1 MNNFKNVQ
9 VKVEVNTNTEKENTM
24 NKNDVLRLLAENGSK
39 VEIKDSVVFI
49 NGINLDE
56 LKKEILAQGTVNY
69 PARYRRWVM
78 AQMFRALNHK
88 KGYQGYLDSH
98 NYDYVLKTTED
109 ELKVL
114 VKMQKEN
121 PEEFEIRKTFFTPQV
136 IYRIARYTKE
146 QIIKHAQERNSFY
159 LYNYDYF
166 YKAKRKGNN
175 VTYSDWHRFT
185 QLSFNKTLIRL
196 ESILD
201 ELAKCARYANPD
213 YECVYFLFQEFRN
226 YTIKLPERTKKPVAW
241 VEAFK
246 ASGAYYTLENMIYNH
261 GCVLELNGNFDSKKN
276 LEIFRNR
283 YCGIPTYYTDTAHEM
298 GFGGYRF
305 LGLLKETIKKNNFDF
320 YREMDKKY
328 NGYRW

>member
-1 MNNFKNVQ
+1 MNNFKNVR
-9 VKVEVNTNTEKENTM
+9 VKVEVNTNTEKENAM

-56 LKKEILAQGTVNY
+56 LKKQILAQGTVNY

-78 AQMFRALNHK
+78 AQMFKALNHK
-88 KGYQGYLDSH
+88 KGYQGYLNDH

-114 VKMQKEN
+114 AKMQKEN
-121 PEEFEIRKTFFTPQV
+121 PEEFKIRKTFFNPEVVYTIVGYTRDQILEYV
-136 IYRIARYTKE
+136 SSYCDFRYGYD
-146 QIIKHAQERNSFY
+146 Y
-159 LYNYDYF
+159 LYEAN
-166 YKAKRKGNN
+166 RKGNN
-175 VTYSDWHRFT
+175 VSYDWGRFT
-185 QLSFNKTLIRL
+185 KNSLNARL
-196 ESILD
+196 TDLDNDMRKLWECTINMHPNYEAMYILF
-201 ELAKCARYANPD
+201 KK
-213 YECVYFLFQEFRN
+213 FRN
-226 YTIKLPERTKKPVAW
+226 HTFRLPEDTKKPTAW

-261 GCVLELNGNFDSKKN
+261 RCMLELDGSYDSKKN
-276 LEIFRNR
+276 LEILRNR
-283 YCGIPTYYTDTAHEM
+283 YCEVPTYFTDFAHQM
-298 GFGGYRF
+298 GYGGYRF
-305 LGLLKETIKKNNFDF
+305 LGLLKEVIEKNNFDF

>member
-9 VKVEVNTNTEKENTM
+9 VKVEVNTNTEKENAM

-56 LKKEILAQGTVNY
+56 LKKQILAQGTVNY

-78 AQMFRALNHK
+78 AQMFKALNHK

-98 NYDYVLKTTED
+98 NYNYVLKTTED
-109 ELKVL
+109 ELKAL
-114 VKMQKEN
+114 AKMQKKN
-121 PEEFEIRKTFFTPQV
+121 PEEFEIRKTFFTPEV
-136 IYRIARYTKE
+136 VYSIARYTRE
-146 QIIKHAQERNSFY
+146 QIFEYGQR
-159 LYNYDYF
+159 LYGYDYF
-166 YKAKRKGNN
+166 YRAVRKGNN

-185 QLSFNKTLIRL
+185 VYDFNMTLVL
-196 ESILD
+196 LD
-201 ELAKCARYANPD
+201 SLVEALVKYTECERPD
-213 YECVYFLFQEFRN
+213 YERIYFLFKEFRN
-226 YTIKLPERTKKPVAW
+226 NTIKLPEYTKKPVAW

-283 YCGIPTYYTDTAHEM
+283 YCGVPTYYTGTAHER
-298 GFGGYRF
+298 GFGGYKF

>member
-78 AQMFRALNHK
+78 AQMFRALNHRN
-88 KGYQGYLDSH
+88 GYQGYLDSH

-109 ELKVL
+109 ELKTL
-114 VKMQKEN
+114 AKMQKKN
-121 PEEFEIRKTFFTPQV
+121 PEEFEIRKTFFTPEV
-136 IYRIARYTKE
+136 VYRIAHYTRK
-146 QIIKHAQERNSFY
+146 QIFEYGQK
-159 LYNYDYF
+159 LYGYDYF
-166 YKAKRKGNN
+166 YRAVRKGNN

-185 QLSFNKTLIRL
+185 VYDFNMMLVL
-196 ESILD
+196 LD
-201 ELAKCARYANPD
+201 SLVEALVKYTECEHPD
-213 YECVYFLFQEFRN
+213 YERIYSLFKEFHN
-226 YTIKLPERTKKPVAW
+226 NTIKLPERTKKPVAW

-261 GCVLELNGNFDSKKN
+261 GCVLELDGNFDSKKN

-320 YREMDKKY
+320 YRKMDKKY

>member
-9 VKVEVNTNTEKENTM
+9 VKVEVNTNAEKENTM
-24 NKNDVLRLLAENGSK
+24 NRNDVLRLLAENGSK

-78 AQMFRALNHK
+78 AQMFRALNHRN
-88 KGYQGYLDSH
+88 GYQGYLDSH
-98 NYDYVLKTTED
+98 SYDYVLKTTED
-109 ELKVL
+109 ELKIL
-114 VKMQKEN
+114 AKMQKKN
-121 PEEFEIRKTFFTPQV
+121 PEEFEIRRTFFTPEV
-136 IYRIARYTKE
+136 IYRIACYTE
-146 QIIKHAQERNSFY
+146 WQIIEHGRNCYWLFDRVGY
-159 LYNYDYF
+159 CHLYG
-166 YKAKRKGNN
+166 AKRKGNN
-175 VTYSDWHRFT
+175 ISYSIRKIT
-185 QLSFNKTLIRL
+185 QYDFNM
-196 ESILD
+196 ILASLD
-201 ELAKCARYANPD
+201 SLVMALKYTKCECPD
-213 YECVYFLFQEFRN
+213 YERIYSLFKEFRN
-226 YTIKLPERTKKPVAW
+226 NTIKLPERTKKPVAW

-261 GCVLELNGNFDSKKN
+261 GCVLELDGNFDSKKN

-283 YCGIPTYYTDTAHEM
+283 YCGIPTYYTDTAHER

>member
-9 VKVEVNTNTEKENTM
+9 VKVEVNTNAEKENTM
-24 NKNDVLRLLAENGSK
+24 NRNDVLRLLAENGSK

-78 AQMFRALNHK
+78 AQMFRALNHRN
-88 KGYQGYLDSH
+88 GYQGYLDSH
-98 NYDYVLKTTED
+98 SYDYVLKTTED
-109 ELKVL
+109 ELKIL
-114 VKMQKEN
+114 AKMQKKN
-121 PEEFEIRKTFFTPQV
+121 PEEFEIRKTFFTPEV
-136 IYRIARYTKE
+136 VYSIVRYTRK
-146 QIIKHAQERNSFY
+146 QIFEYGQE
-159 LYNYDYF
+159 LYGYDYF
-166 YKAKRKGNN
+166 YRAVRKGNN

-185 QLSFNKTLIRL
+185 VYDFNMMLVLLDSLIEALVKYTECER
-196 ESILD
+196 
-201 ELAKCARYANPD
+201 PD
-213 YECVYFLFQEFRN
+213 YERIYSLFKKFRN
-226 YTIKLPERTKKPVAW
+226 NTIKLPERTKKPVAW

-283 YCGIPTYYTDTAHEM
+283 YCGVPTYYTDTAHEM